1 MAPCD
6 GVSRCAYGCPVDDD
20 AGERVKAGGDFDTP
34 APAQRGGP
42 HYGRFVDAVRDVQ
55 DHARAADPPPEVVAR
70 AADLL
75 EEVSRLLAPF
85 DTDEWRSPSG
95 RRTDL
100 PMRGNVLSVPQS
112 VEAEGDVGMRGWARF
127 RRFHLGRNGAVHGG
141 AIAHLFDSVL
151 GKTAYLFTGGPH
163 QRTAYLHINY
173 RKIVPIDKELQVDA
187 GVVRAEGRKI
197 FVDMRLMDGDALLAE
212 GEGLFVRLKP
222 GQP

>member
-1 MAPCD
+1 MPI
-6 GVSRCAYGCPVDDD
+6 G
-20 AGERVKAGGDFDTP
+20 T
-34 APAQRGGP
+34 QRGGP

-70 AADLL
+70 VADLL
-75 EEVSRLLAPF
+75 EEVSRLLTPF
-85 DTDEWRSPSG
+85 DTDEWNSPSG

-112 VEAEGDVGMRGWARF
+112 VEPDGDGGMRGWARF

-141 AIAHLFDSVL
+141 VIAHLFDSVL

-173 RKIVPIDKELQVDA
+173 RKIVPIDKDLRVDA
-187 GVVRAEGRKI
+187 GIVRAEGRKI
-197 FVDMRLMDGDALLAE
+197 FVDMRLSDGDALLAD
-212 GEGLFVRLKP
+212 GEGLFVLLKP

>member
-1 MAPCD
+1 MRACD
-6 GVSRCAYGCPVDDD
+6 DS
-20 AGERVKAGGDFDTP
+20 DTP
-34 APAQRGGP
+34 VESQRGGP
-42 HYGRFVDAVRDVQ
+42 HYGRFIEAVRNLQ
-55 DHARAADPPPEVVAR
+55 DHARASDPPTEVVAH

-85 DTDEWRSPSG
+85 DTDEWSSPSG

-100 PMRGNVLSVPQS
+100 PMRGNLLSIPQS
-112 VEAEGDVGMRGWARF
+112 VEADGAGGMRGWARF

-141 AIAHLFDSVL
+141 VIAHLFDSVL

-187 GVVRAEGRKI
+187 RVVRVEDRKI
-197 FVDMRLMDGDALLAE
+197 FVDMRLRDGDALLAE